1 MKFQRARIDD
11 LEEIF
16 QLYKNAIAKME
27 GKMKILVI
35 NNQLEEKHLNQIKK
49 AAGELGCEVFF
60 YKSEG
65 EIPESNFDADIIYGF
80 APLVVKTSKTLKWLC
95 VPWAGVD
102 SLMLPGYFANEECLL
117 TNSAGA
123 YGVSIAEHMIAV
135 SLVMMRR
142 LDEFMEETKNGD
154 WLLPRPQK
162 SLKDCRITV
171 LGTGDIG
178 TTFATRARAFEPAAI
193 VGVCRSGKSN
203 ASVYDKVLPVSELDS
218 ILPDTDLL
226 AMSLPS
232 TPETTGILSRNR
244 LSLMPDGAYIVNV
257 GRGSAI
263 DEEALA
269 DNLENGHIAGAAL
282 DVFQT
287 EPLPKNHRL
296 WKTKN
301 LLITPHI
308 AGNMTLPY
316 TKDKNVQMF
325 IEDLKNFAEGK
336 TLRYLVDRKL
346 GY

>member
-1 MKFQRARIDD
+1 
-11 LEEIF
+11 
-16 QLYKNAIAKME
+16 
-27 GKMKILVI
+27 MKILVI
-35 NNQLEEKHLNQIKK
+35 NNLLEQKHFDLIKK
-49 AAGELGCEVFF
+49 AAGEVGARVFF
-60 YKSEG
+60 YKNES
-65 EIPESNFDADIIYGF
+65 EIPQDNFDADIIYGF
-80 APLVVKTSKTLKWLC
+80 TPSIVKTSKNLKWLC

-102 SLMLPGYFANEECLL
+102 SIMGPGYFANEACLL

-142 LDEFMEETKNGD
+142 LDEFIVETKNGQ
-154 WLLPRPQK
+154 WLSPRPQK
-162 SLKDCRITV
+162 SLKDWRITV

-178 TTFATRARAFEPAAI
+178 TTFANRARAFEPAAI
-193 VGVCRSGKSN
+193 VGVCRSGKSS
-203 ASVYDKVLPVSELDS
+203 ATVYDKVLPVSELDS
-218 ILPDTDLL
+218 ILPQTDLL

-232 TPETTGILSRNR
+232 TQETKGILSRER
-244 LSLMPDGAYIVNV
+244 LALLPEGSYIVNV

-269 DNLENGHIAGAAL
+269 DNLENGHLAGAAL

-287 EPLPKNHRL
+287 EPLPAGHRL

-308 AGNMTLPY
+308 AGNMTLQY
-316 TKDKNVQMF
+316 TRDKNVQMF
-325 IEDLKNFAEGK
+325 IEDLKNFTEGK
-336 TLRYLVDRKL
+336 PLHYLVDRKL

>member
-1 MKFQRARIDD
+1 
-11 LEEIF
+11 
-16 QLYKNAIAKME
+16 
-27 GKMKILVI
+27 MKILVI
-35 NNQLEEKHLNQIKK
+35 NNLLEQKHFDQIKSS
-49 AAGELGCEVFF
+49 ADEIGANVFF
-60 YKSEG
+60 YKSEA
-65 EIPESNFDADIIYGF
+65 EIPEDNFDADIIYGF
-80 APLVVKTSKTLKWLC
+80 APSIVKTSKNLKWLC

-102 SLMLPGYFANEECLL
+102 SIMGPGYFANEDCLL

-142 LDEFMEETKNGD
+142 LDEFMAETREGQ
-154 WLLPRPQK
+154 WLSPRPQK

-178 TTFATRARAFEPAAI
+178 TTFARRVRAFEPASL
-193 VGVCRSGKSN
+193 VGVCRSGKSE
-203 ASVYDKVLPVSELDS
+203 ATVYDKVLPVSELDS
-218 ILPDTDLL
+218 ILPETDLL

-232 TPETTGILSRNR
+232 TPETKGILSRER
-244 LSLMPDGAYIVNV
+244 LSLLPEGAYIVNV

-263 DEEALA
+263 DEDALA
-269 DNLENGHIAGAAL
+269 DKLESGHIAGAAL

-287 EPLPKNHRL
+287 EPLPADNRL

-301 LLITPHI
+301 LLITPHV
-308 AGNMTLPY
+308 AGNMTLAY

-325 IEDLKNFAEGK
+325 IEDLKNFTEGK
-336 TLRYLVDRKL
+336 PLHYLVDRKL

>member
-1 MKFQRARIDD
+1 M
-11 LEEIF
+11 
-16 QLYKNAIAKME
+16 
-27 GKMKILVI
+27 
-35 NNQLEEKHLNQIKK
+35 LEEKHFDKIKS
-49 AAGELGCEVFF
+49 AAEDVGARVFF
-60 YKSEG
+60 YKNEA
-65 EIPESNFDADIIYGF
+65 EIPGDNFDADIIYGF
-80 APLVVKTSKTLKWLC
+80 APSIVKTSKSLKWLC

-102 SLMLPGYFANEECLL
+102 SIMAPDYFANEACLL

-142 LDEFMEETKNGD
+142 LDEFMLETKNGQ
-154 WLLPRPQK
+154 WLSPRPQK

-178 TTFATRARAFEPAAI
+178 STFAIRTRAFDPAAI
-193 VGVCRSGKSN
+193 VGVCRSGKS
-203 ASVYDKVLPVSELDS
+203 SSTVYDKVLPVTELDS
-218 ILPDTDLL
+218 ILPETDLL
-226 AMSLPS
+226 AMSLPA
-232 TPETTGILSRNR
+232 TPETKGILSRER
-244 LSLMPDGAYIVNV
+244 MSLLPQGAYIVNV

-269 DNLENGHIAGAAL
+269 DNLESGHLAGAAL

-287 EPLPKNHRL
+287 EPLPAGHRL

-301 LLITPHI
+301 LLITPHV
-308 AGNMTLPY
+308 AGNMTLAY

-325 IEDLKNFAEGK
+325 IEDLKNFSEGK
-336 TLRYLVDRKL
+336 PLHYLVDRKL

>member
-1 MKFQRARIDD
+1 M
-11 LEEIF
+11 
-16 QLYKNAIAKME
+16 
-27 GKMKILVI
+27 
-35 NNQLEEKHLNQIKK
+35 LEEKHFDQIKS
-49 AAGELGCEVFF
+49 AAGQVGAQVFF
-60 YKSEG
+60 YKAES
-65 EIPESNFDADIIYGF
+65 EIPQDNFDADIIYGF
-80 APLVVKTSKTLKWLC
+80 APSIVKTSKTLKWLC

-102 SLMLPGYFANEECLL
+102 SIMAPDYFANENCLL

-142 LDEFMEETKNGD
+142 LDEFMAETKEGK
-154 WLLPRPQK
+154 WLSPRPQK

-178 TTFATRARAFEPAAI
+178 TTFTIRARAFEPAVLI
-193 VGVCRSGKSN
+193 GVCRSGKS
-203 ASVYDKVLPVSELDS
+203 SSRVYDKVLPVSELDT
-218 ILPDTDLL
+218 ILPQTDLL
-226 AMSLPS
+226 AMSLPA
-232 TPETTGILSRNR
+232 TPETKGIISRER
-244 LSLMPDGAYIVNV
+244 MALLPQGAYIVNV

-263 DEEALA
+263 DEDALA
-269 DNLENGHIAGAAL
+269 DNLESEHLAGAAL

-287 EPLPKNHRL
+287 EPLPAGHRL

-301 LLITPHI
+301 LLITPHV

-325 IEDLKNFAEGK
+325 IEDLKNFVQGK
-336 TLRYLVDRKL
+336 ALRYLVDRKL